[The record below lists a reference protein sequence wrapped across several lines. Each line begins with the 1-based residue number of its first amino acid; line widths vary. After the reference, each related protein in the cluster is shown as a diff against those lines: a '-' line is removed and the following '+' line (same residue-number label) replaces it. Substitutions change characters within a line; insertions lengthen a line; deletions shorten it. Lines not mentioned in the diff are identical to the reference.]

1 MTTHH
6 HTWCIRQSRVLS
18 ALHYVPK
25 LSWFWICDSPFYRFS
40 YCSLA
45 IILPATPCCSKC
57 LPGFNSSP
65 CLLMFCSRSSS
76 ISPGL
81 MQGLLKGTCSSA
93 SHLIPNQPTHYGQDK
108 LASVKLHSHQCLA
121 RKTAGDSP
129 PPACWIG
136 VWFSTLAFIVLCNG
150 SIAYCRWQVSQFAC
164 SAQAPFS
171 VSAPGHHPWEGRLIV
186 QKSRPHA
193 LSHS

>member
-136 VWFSTLAFIVLCNG
+136 VWFSTQ
-150 SIAYCRWQVSQFAC
+150 IALLYVICLFNFRVTRNHNTLWVNHFFYSNFN
-164 SAQAPFS
+164 S
-171 VSAPGHHPWEGRLIV
+171 VH
-186 QKSRPHA
+186 
-193 LSHS
+193 